1 MVFSVLVANVLPLYG
16 LILLGFIVGRGVKLD
31 VQPIAT
37 IMLYAVLPIVMFGA
51 TGNMEFT
58 PAYFLP
64 PLIIASISIVAS
76 GAAYL
81 VSARVWPDKRHN
93 LLGLLSTG
101 GNATYFGLPI
111 ALALFG
117 AEWLSVFILMVLPL
131 FIVECTLGYYYAVR
145 GESSIKDSLV
155 RVAKLPIIHGA
166 LLGLLVNFVG
176 FDLPNLFNEYWM
188 RFTNTTII
196 LGMMMI
202 GAALARI
209 ENFRFDWAFFTGVA
223 AVRYILWPVLGFAWV
238 ALDVLYLHMLPST
251 VHSMLI
257 LVCACPL
264 AANNVAYA
272 ARLNLHPALTAAMVL
287 VTTLLA
293 LGFIPFML
301 MLKEGL
307 F

>member
-1 MVFSVLVANVLPLYG
+1 MVFSVLIANVLPLYG
-16 LILLGFIVGRGVKLD
+16 LILLGFIVGKGVKLD

-58 PAYFLP
+58 AEYFLP

-76 GAAYL
+76 GTAYL
-81 VSARVWPDKRHN
+81 VSARIWGDKRHN
-93 LLGLLSTG
+93 LLGLLGTG
-101 GNATYFGLPI
+101 GNGTYFGIPI
-111 ALALFG
+111 ALAMFG
-117 AEWLSVFILMVLPL
+117 EEWLSVFILMVLPL

-145 GESSIKDSLV
+145 GESTIKDSLI

-166 LLGLLVNFVG
+166 LLGLCVSLAG
-176 FDLPNLFNEYWM
+176 FELPELFNEYWM

-202 GAALARI
+202 GAALARM
-209 ENFRFDWAFFTGVA
+209 ENFRFDWSFFGGVLA
-223 AVRYILWPVLGFAWV
+223 LRYVLWPVFGFAWV
-238 ALDVLYLHMLPST
+238 AFDVFYLQMLPAT

-257 LVCACPL
+257 LVCSCPL

-293 LGFIPFML
+293 LAFIPFTL
-301 MLKEGL
+301 MVKEGL